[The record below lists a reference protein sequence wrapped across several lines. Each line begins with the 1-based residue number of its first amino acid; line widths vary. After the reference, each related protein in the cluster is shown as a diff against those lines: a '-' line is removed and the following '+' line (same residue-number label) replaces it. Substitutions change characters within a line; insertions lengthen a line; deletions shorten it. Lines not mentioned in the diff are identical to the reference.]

1 MNAMIAAIS
10 FVSVSCALFD
20 GALTQ
25 FVCDY
30 EGVEEAYCL
39 MYEDIALIAAKVQPI
54 FSRSQ
59 ARAYREE
66 LARAVKQKFS
76 CKKAVVSTDSDIF
89 YLAKK
94 ASSSDL
100 TQEEIERLV
109 GNALKRAG
117 MLE

>member
-1 MNAMIAAIS
+1 MNYK
-10 FVSVSCALFD
+10 AL
-20 GALTQ
+20 L
-25 FVCDY
+25 
-30 EGVEEAYCL
+30 
-39 MYEDIALIAAKVQPI
+39 
-54 FSRSQ
+54 
-59 ARAYREE
+59 
-66 LARAVKQKFS
+66 
-76 CKKAVVSTDSDIF
+76 KKAKRANKIDYLNRSKYLLYYQTLAIKENVIVMESQHGRNLNGNIF